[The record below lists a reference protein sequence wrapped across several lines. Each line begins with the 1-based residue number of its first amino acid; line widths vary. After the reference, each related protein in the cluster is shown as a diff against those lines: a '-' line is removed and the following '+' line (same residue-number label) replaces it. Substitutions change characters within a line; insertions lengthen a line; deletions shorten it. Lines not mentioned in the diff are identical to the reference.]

1 LLIFKKLINGANVMN
16 LNFSKED
23 LEFQKEV
30 KDFINKNLNPITKQK
45 IEEGHHLTKEDMLEW
60 QSKLYE
66 KGWIAPSWPKEYGG
80 TDWTVTQRYI
90 FDEECGAGSAPSVL
104 PFGVTMV
111 APVIIKYGT
120 KEQKDSYLPKILS
133 SEHWWCQGYSEPGS
147 GSDLASLSTKAV
159 KIEGGYKI
167 NGTKTW
173 TTMAQHADM
182 MFILVRTNSDCKPQE
197 GISFMLLDMK
207 SSGVSVNPIITLDG
221 GHEVNMVYLED
232 VIVPSKNLIYEEN
245 KGWTVAKYLLG
256 HERTSIAAV
265 SRSKKALSKVKN
277 IAKLNTNGDSSLIDD
292 QRFMDKVAKCDI
304 RLQALEYAELK
315 AISND
320 AKGIPPGAEAS
331 MLKIRGSE
339 IQQEITELVLEASG
353 YYAYP
358 YQPNIMD
365 KGNNE
370 PMIGPSWSSTAAP
383 KYFNTRKTTIYGGS
397 NEIQKN
403 ILAKM
408 VLEL

>member
-1 LLIFKKLINGANVMN
+1 MN
-16 LNFSKED
+16 LKFSQEDIKFKE
-23 LEFQKEV
+23 EV
-30 KDFINKNLNPITKQK
+30 RDFIIQNLDKNTQK
-45 IEEGHHLTKEDMLEW
+45 KINNGHHLSKDDLVNW
-60 QSKLYE
+60 QKKLYQ
-66 KGWIAPSWPKEYGG
+66 KGWMAPNWPEEHGG
-80 TDWTVTQRYI
+80 TGWSITQRYI
-90 FDEECGAGSAPSVL
+90 FDEECGAAAAPSAL

-111 APVIIKYGT
+111 APVIIKFGT
-120 KEQKDSYLPKILS
+120 EEQKSKYLPRILS
-133 SEHWWCQGYSEPGS
+133 SEDWWCQGYSEPGS
-147 GSDLASLSTKAV
+147 GSDLASLSTKAQE
-159 KIEGGYKI
+159 IDGGYII

-173 TTMAQHADM
+173 TTLAQHADM

-207 SSGVSVNPIITLDG
+207 SPGVSVKPIITLDG
-221 GHEVNMVYLED
+221 GHEVNMVYLEN
-232 VIVPSKNLIYEEN
+232 VKVPKENLIYEEN

-265 SRSKKALSKVKN
+265 SRSKKALSKVRE
-277 IAKLNTNGDSSLIDD
+277 IAKLNINGDSTLSDD
-292 QRFMDKVAKCDI
+292 SRFIDKVTKRDV

-315 AISND
+315 SISD
-320 AKGIPPGAEAS
+320 DVKGIPPGPEAS

-353 YYAYP
+353 YYANP

-365 KGNNE
+365 VGNNE
-370 PMIGPSWSSTAAP
+370 LLIGPEWSSAAAP

>member
-1 LLIFKKLINGANVMN
+1 MN
-16 LNFSKED
+16 LKFSEEDIKFKE
-23 LEFQKEV
+23 EV
-30 KDFINKNLNPITKQK
+30 RDFIIQNLDKNTQK
-45 IEEGHHLTKEDMLEW
+45 KINNGHHLSKDDLVNW
-60 QSKLYE
+60 QKKLYQ
-66 KGWIAPSWPKEYGG
+66 KGWMAPNWPEEHGG
-80 TDWTVTQRYI
+80 TGWSITQRYI
-90 FDEECGAGSAPSVL
+90 FDEECGAAAAPSAL

-111 APVIIKYGT
+111 APVIIKFGT
-120 KEQKDSYLPKILS
+120 EEQKSKYLPRILS
-133 SEHWWCQGYSEPGS
+133 SEDWWCQGYSEPGS
-147 GSDLASLSTKAV
+147 GSDLASLSTKAQE
-159 KIEGGYKI
+159 IDGGYII

-173 TTMAQHADM
+173 TTLAQHADM

-207 SSGVSVNPIITLDG
+207 SPGVSVKPIITLDG
-221 GHEVNMVYLED
+221 GHEVNMVYLEN
-232 VIVPSKNLIYEEN
+232 VKVPKENLIYEEN

-265 SRSKKALSKVKN
+265 SRSKKALSKVRE
-277 IAKLNTNGDSSLIDD
+277 IAKLNINGDSTLGDD
-292 QRFMDKVAKCDI
+292 SRFIDKVTKCDV

-315 AISND
+315 SISD
-320 AKGIPPGAEAS
+320 DVKGIPPGPEAS

-353 YYAYP
+353 YYANP

-365 KGNNE
+365 VGNNE
-370 PMIGPSWSSTAAP
+370 LLIGPEWSSAAAP